1 MFLLTNILTNT
12 NIKTTKANY
21 ILGGVNM
28 LEDLKKFAEKQGFQ
42 ITYVD
47 FGVNMQS
54 LKGRKIGF
62 ISDKRILLNTE
73 MKETDEAFVLAHEIA
88 HGYLHKDKGDTT
100 NSPKNKEYE
109 EEANR
114 AAELILDL
122 LSLDNELSVR
132 GVM

>member
-1 MFLLTNILTNT
+1 
-12 NIKTTKANY
+12 
-21 ILGGVNM
+21 
-28 LEDLKKFAEKQGFQ
+28 
-42 ITYVD
+42 
-47 FGVNMQS
+47 MQS